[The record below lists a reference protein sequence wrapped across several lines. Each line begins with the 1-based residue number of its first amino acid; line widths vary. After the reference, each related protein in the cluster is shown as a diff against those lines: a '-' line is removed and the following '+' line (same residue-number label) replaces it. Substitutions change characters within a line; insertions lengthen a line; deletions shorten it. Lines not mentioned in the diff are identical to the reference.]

1 MASNRN
7 PAQWIRSLNELPDAA
22 RGAVVSIGNFDGVHR
37 GHRVLLRRL
46 TTMAREMN
54 RPSLVFTFDPPPLRL
69 LRPEQC
75 PPSLTWMER
84 RADLLGE
91 LGVDFLLAYPTS
103 RDLLAL
109 TATEFFDELLVHQ
122 LGVSGLVEGPNFRF
136 GKQRGGDVALL
147 ESLCDTHGIA
157 LSIVA
162 PEMEGTEWV
171 SSSMIRDWVSQG
183 SIEQA
188 NRALVSP
195 YRVMGHV
202 AHGAARGRTLGFP
215 TANLVD
221 IPILLPAHGVYA
233 GRIVGTGS
241 RDSMASG
248 FPAAVNIGPNPT
260 FGENATKV
268 EVHILDFSG
277 DLYGADLELEILAR
291 IRDVQKFS
299 GKDAL
304 LEQLQMDVIAT
315 RHICSPS

>member
-1 MASNRN
+1 
-7 PAQWIRSLNELPDAA
+7 
-22 RGAVVSIGNFDGVHR
+22 
-37 GHRVLLRRL
+37 
-46 TTMAREMN
+46 
-54 RPSLVFTFDPPPLRL
+54 
-69 LRPEQC
+69 
-75 PPSLTWMER
+75 
-84 RADLLGE
+84 
-91 LGVDFLLAYPTS
+91 
-103 RDLLAL
+103 L

-147 ESLCDTHGIA
+147 DSLCRTHGIA
-157 LSIVA
+157 LSIVE
-162 PEMEGTEWV
+162 PEMEGAEWV

-183 SIEQA
+183 CMEQA
-188 NRALVSP
+188 NRALVTP
-195 YRVMGHV
+195 YRIMGNV

-233 GRIVGTGS
+233 GRIVGMGS

-304 LEQLQMDVIAT
+304 LEQLQMDVIAA

>member
-1 MASNRN
+1 MASKRA
-7 PAQWIRSLNELPDAA
+7 PAKLIRSLRELPESA
-22 RGAVVSIGNFDGVHR
+22 RGSVVSIGNFDGVHR
-37 GHRVLLRRL
+37 GHRVLLRRM
-46 TTMAREMN
+46 TTLASQMN

-75 PPSLTWMER
+75 PFPLTLMER

-91 LGVDFLLAYPTS
+91 LGVDYLLAYPTN

-109 TATEFFDELLVHQ
+109 SATEFFDELLVHQ

-136 GKQRGGDVALL
+136 GKQRGGDIALL
-147 ESLCDTHGIA
+147 ESLCNSHRIA
-157 LSIVA
+157 FSIVE
-162 PEMEGTEWV
+162 PEMEGSEWV

-183 SIEQA
+183 SIEHA

-195 YRVMGHV
+195 YRVVGNV

-221 IPILLPAHGVYA
+221 IPILIPAHGVYA

-241 RDSMASG
+241 RASIAAG
-248 FPAAVNIGPNPT
+248 LPAAVNIGPNPT

-268 EVHILDFSG
+268 EVHVLDFSG
-277 DLYGADLELEILAR
+277 DLYGADLELEILSR

-304 LEQLQMDVIAT
+304 LKQLERDLIAT
-315 RHICSPS
+315 RQICSAS

>member
-1 MASNRN
+1 MASNRT
-7 PAQWIRSLNELPDAA
+7 PAKLIRSLNELPESA

-37 GHRVLLRRL
+37 GHRMLLRRM
-46 TTMAREMN
+46 TTMAQQMN

-69 LRPEQC
+69 LRPELC
-75 PPSLTWMER
+75 PPALTWMER

-109 TATEFFDELLVHQ
+109 TAAEFFDELLVDH
-122 LGVSGLVEGPNFRF
+122 LGVSGIVEGPNFRF

-147 ESLCDTHGIA
+147 ESLCRTHGIA
-157 LSIVA
+157 LSIVE
-162 PEMEGTEWV
+162 PEMEGAEWV

-183 SIEQA
+183 CMEQA
-188 NRALVSP
+188 NRALVTP
-195 YRVMGHV
+195 YRIMGNV

-215 TANLVD
+215 TANLMD
-221 IPILLPAHGVYA
+221 IPVLLPSYGVYA
-233 GRIVGTGS
+233 GRIVGTRS
-241 RDSMASG
+241 IASTASG
-248 FPAAVNIGPNPT
+248 LPAAVNIGPNPT

-304 LEQLQMDVIAT
+304 LEQLQMDVIAA